1 MKNMKKLNIK
11 HTIMINLINIYEG
24 ITDKINI
31 KRVKID
37 MNNKYVEE
45 NIEIKINMNP
55 GFNPRETIIMKNHGN
70 FINNNKGNLI
80 IDFKL

>member
-45 NIEIKINMNP
+45 NI
-55 GFNPRETIIMKNHGN
+55 
-70 FINNNKGNLI
+70 
-80 IDFKL
+80 